1 MLLTK
6 TRTLSG
12 TVFSDLGQ
20 GAGFM
25 SLDWVQQALREKLGF
40 APYPATL
47 NLRLA
52 PEDVGTWEMIRRE
65 NRGLG
70 IAPPSESFCDARC
83 FPVVLDTLRG
93 NAAGLGG
100 AILYPEIEGYP
111 PDKIEIV
118 APVHVKDSL
127 GVRDGDQLI
136 VKFN

>member
-6 TRTLSG
+6 TRILSG

-20 GAGFM
+20 GARFM
-25 SLDWVQQALREKLGF
+25 SLDWVQQVLRDKLGF

-52 PEDVGTWEMIRRE
+52 PGDVGTWETIRSE
-65 NRGLG
+65 NRGFG
-70 IAPPSESFCDARC
+70 IEPPSESFCDARC
-83 FPVVLDTLRG
+83 FPVVIE
-93 NAAGLGG
+93 ALGGATDVSG

-118 APVHVKDSL
+118 APVHVKGSI
-127 GVRDGDQLI
+127 GVRDGDQLV